1 MQRSFVQLT
10 LLAIFALCS
19 SPASAWWDAH
29 VAPTIPRLTDQT
41 SQRLG
46 LATALTLLATR
57 PHDEELRDTWRDHQR
72 MSKPMADF
80 GNHYALYGIPAFI
93 ALGEYGFVDE
103 AKGLNHIRSLL
114 FTFASTSSL
123 KLITQRER
131 PNQLNRYSLPS
142 GHSSFAFASATAL
155 HMNYGWRASLPAG
168 AVAIIVGLSRMTD
181 DYHWATDVVAGAALG
196 IWMGRAASFSSESSS
211 ASVQWGV
218 WSAGRMAPGLSIA
231 WTY

>member
-1 MQRSFVQLT
+1 MQRFCCQL
-10 LLAIFALCS
+10 LILAATTFS
-19 SPASAWWDAH
+19 SPPAGAWWEEH
-29 VAPTIPRLTDQT
+29 FTPTFSRLTDST

-46 LATALTLLATR
+46 LATGFALLATR

-72 MSKPMADF
+72 MSKSVADF

-93 ALGEYGFVDE
+93 ALGEYWGVDE
-103 AKGLNHIRSLL
+103 AKGLNHIRALL
-114 FTFASTSSL
+114 FTFATTSSL

-142 GHSSFAFASATAL
+142 GHSSFVFASATAL

-168 AVAIIVGLSRMTD
+168 AVAVIVGLSRMTD

-196 IWMGRAASFSSESSS
+196 IWMGRAASFSGVAPN

-218 WSAGRMAPGLSIA
+218 WSAGRMDPGVSVA